1 MALGAAVHVVQAPDD
16 VGGVAGQVAVG
27 VDVDDLGQLVVVD
40 APGTAAAAGGRA
52 PASRSSA
59 LPSGPMV
66 VPREVTSSSRMESSG
81 GLVTWA
87 NSWVK

>member
-1 MALGAAVHVVQAPDD
+1 MSPSALMWTILASWSLSMTGNGSTSWRAC
-16 VGGVAGQVAVG
+16 AGE
-27 VDVDDLGQLVVVD
+27 
-40 APGTAAAAGGRA
+40 TE
-52 PASRSSA
+52 SA

-66 VPREVTSSSRMESSG
+66 LPSDVTSSSRIASSG